1 MDRNMM
7 RLFVLTVIMVLGFS
21 LSMNAQAQQF
31 GDELC
36 PSPDTALKQTPDDLS
51 SIQSDIER
59 FSLCVKRAE
68 LLQSLNSLAQK
79 NKESLL
85 GMPDIQ
91 AITEEAIGAL
101 PPLAPVDNAFTAEDF
116 ARTLGNDNDGTEVA
130 MEDTRTPWLVNDI
143 YGVGTNLKAR
153 ITSTEGEIANVRE
166 GDMLSDGL
174 EVFSISRTGIVLR
187 GDENIRL
194 DWARQ

>member
-1 MDRNMM
+1 MM

-187 GDENIRL
+187 GDEDIRL

>member
-1 MDRNMM
+1 MM

-130 MEDTRTPWLVNDI
+130 MEDTRTPWLINDI

-187 GDENIRL
+187 GDEDIRL

>member
-1 MDRNMM
+1 MM

>member
-1 MDRNMM
+1 MM

-166 GDMLSDGL
+166 GDMLPDGL

-187 GDENIRL
+187 GDEDIRL